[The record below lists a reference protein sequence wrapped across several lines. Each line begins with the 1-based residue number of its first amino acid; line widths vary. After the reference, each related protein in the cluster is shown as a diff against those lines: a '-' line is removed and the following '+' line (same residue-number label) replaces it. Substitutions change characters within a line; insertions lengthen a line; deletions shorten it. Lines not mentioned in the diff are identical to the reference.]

1 MLTRREIDLRAACKA
16 FPRLVVWYYREEGR
30 GKRMRFIRGSRLPGT
45 SPRGGRKE
53 LSQVINDENVE
64 VRFSTRDAVEE
75 NQGQLR
81 RGRDGRRSGV
91 SGFFFS

>member
-1 MLTRREIDLRAACKA
+1 M
-16 FPRLVVWYYREEGR
+16 
-30 GKRMRFIRGSRLPGT
+30 PGT

-53 LSQVINDENVE
+53 SSQVINDENVE
-64 VRFSTRDAVEE
+64 MRFSTRDVVE

-91 SGFFFS
+91 SGFFFLLAYAMKIKAGGDRDQV

>member
-1 MLTRREIDLRAACKA
+1 
-16 FPRLVVWYYREEGR
+16 
-30 GKRMRFIRGSRLPGT
+30 MRFIRGSRLPGA

-64 VRFSTRDAVEE
+64 MRFSTQDAVE

-91 SGFFFS
+91 SVFFFS